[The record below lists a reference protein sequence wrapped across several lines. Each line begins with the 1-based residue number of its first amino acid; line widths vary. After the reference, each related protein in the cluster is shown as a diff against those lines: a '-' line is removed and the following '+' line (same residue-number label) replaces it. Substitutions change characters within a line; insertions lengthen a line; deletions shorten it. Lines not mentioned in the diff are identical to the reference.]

1 MKNNIFIT
9 IFLILFS
16 QLLKAENVFIES
28 KKITLDK
35 NTELSIF
42 EENVI
47 ITTSE
52 DNIIKAEYAEYDKKN
67 GIITLKKNIEAND
80 NKNNKLFSNFAIYN
94 ENLKKLNSIGA
105 TKIITSENYVI
116 EGNDIIFDDLNK
128 FIISEKKTTI
138 TDLDKNKITLSN
150 FEYLI
155 NEYIFKSIG
164 KINITDSFNNSYN
177 FSQIYIDTKKKELL
191 GTDIKTFINK
201 NDFKI
206 NKENKPR
213 IFANSIKM
221 DKQITTFGKSNFT
234 LCNYRKNDKC
244 PPWTIQSSKML
255 HDKKKK
261 TIYYDNALIKV
272 YDIPVFYSPKLSH
285 PDPSVK
291 RRSGFVQLF

>member
-128 FIISEKKTTI
+128 FIISEKK
-138 TDLDKNKITLSN
+138 
-150 FEYLI
+150 
-155 NEYIFKSIG
+155 
-164 KINITDSFNNSYN
+164 
-177 FSQIYIDTKKKELL
+177 QLL
-191 GTDIKTFINK
+191 QT
-201 NDFKI
+201 
-206 NKENKPR
+206 
-213 IFANSIKM
+213 
-221 DKQITTFGKSNFT
+221 
-234 LCNYRKNDKC
+234 
-244 PPWTIQSSKML
+244 
-255 HDKKKK
+255 
-261 TIYYDNALIKV
+261 
-272 YDIPVFYSPKLSH
+272 
-285 PDPSVK
+285 
-291 RRSGFVQLF
+291 

>member
-177 FSQIYIDTKKKELL
+177 FSQIYIDTKK
-191 GTDIKTFINK
+191 
-201 NDFKI
+201 
-206 NKENKPR
+206 R
-213 IFANSIKM
+213 I
-221 DKQITTFGKSNFT
+221 TW
-234 LCNYRKNDKC
+234 Y
-244 PPWTIQSSKML
+244 
-255 HDKKKK
+255 
-261 TIYYDNALIKV
+261 
-272 YDIPVFYSPKLSH
+272 
-285 PDPSVK
+285 
-291 RRSGFVQLF
+291 